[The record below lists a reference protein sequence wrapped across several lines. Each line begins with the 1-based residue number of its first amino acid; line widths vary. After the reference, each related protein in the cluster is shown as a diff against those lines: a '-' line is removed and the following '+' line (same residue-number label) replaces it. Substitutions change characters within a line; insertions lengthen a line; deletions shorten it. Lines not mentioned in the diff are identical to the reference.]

1 MLFFV
6 ALVYTKNTLY
16 KLLSSV
22 ILVFKLINAY
32 SRFKVAKTANQIAD
46 RALAK
51 LDKATARLLWL
62 GDRILVMHII

>member
-32 SRFKVAKTANQIAD
+32 SHFKVSKTANQIAD

>member
-32 SRFKVAKTANQIAD
+32 SRFKVSKIANQIAAMV
-46 RALAK
+46 R
-51 LDKATARLLWL
+51 RS
-62 GDRILVMHII
+62 HISDAYNLE